1 MSGIYAKYHKQI
13 MPLFVYTTT
22 HKRYVIFTCRYFK
35 LSWNTT
41 AISQSNCRNFSCSSI
56 ILGNY
61 MNTQTSLSMMKFL
74 DSSNLKSGTISFCQG
89 CLLNIYI
96 YIYIVL
102 LRGNFIDTDRMLSV
116 WPFCTVIVDFFYLNA
131 HLIRGKISRKKNTTI
146 VVYLL
151 KRIIKNSPW
160 IQSTLS

>member
-1 MSGIYAKYHKQI
+1 
-13 MPLFVYTTT
+13 
-22 HKRYVIFTCRYFK
+22 
-35 LSWNTT
+35 
-41 AISQSNCRNFSCSSI
+41 
-56 ILGNY
+56 

-116 WPFCTVIVDFFYLNA
+116 
-131 HLIRGKISRKKNTTI
+131 
-146 VVYLL
+146 
-151 KRIIKNSPW
+151 
-160 IQSTLS
+160 